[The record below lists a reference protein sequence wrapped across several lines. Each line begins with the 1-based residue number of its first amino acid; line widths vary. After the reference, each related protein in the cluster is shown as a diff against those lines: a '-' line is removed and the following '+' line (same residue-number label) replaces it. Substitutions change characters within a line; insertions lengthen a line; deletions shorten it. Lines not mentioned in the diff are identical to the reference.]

1 MGLHILLEK
10 IAETASTVTYKYD
23 FYHVVFKN
31 DDYGIIEF
39 DHLNETYKVVKERAR
54 DEEHVLMRRALS
66 AILREWKK
74 GSFPDETDWAG

>member
-1 MGLHILLEK
+1 VSLHVLLEK

-23 FYHVVFKN
+23 FYDMAFN
-31 DDYGIIEF
+31 DDRYGILEF
-39 DHLNETYKVVKERAR
+39 NHLNETYKVVKEREH
-54 DEEHVLMRRALS
+54 DEEHVLMSRALS